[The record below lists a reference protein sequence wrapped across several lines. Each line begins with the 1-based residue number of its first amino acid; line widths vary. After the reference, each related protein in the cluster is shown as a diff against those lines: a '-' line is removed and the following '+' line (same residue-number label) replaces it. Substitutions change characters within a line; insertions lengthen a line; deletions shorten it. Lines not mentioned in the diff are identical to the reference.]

1 MFAQTTCLDFDLP
14 HYFTAQCPSQLKQ
27 ELSEYATHKLEYPTP
42 ADTDESKVKTKAP
55 LFMGRLDPEDEAWW
69 SRWRKRL
76 HVSEDGTHSG
86 VRPEL
91 SRDNSCSET
100 VPFDPAPTDDDE
112 EERKRRKPAIIEKLT
127 WNLPQAEDLFD
138 ADTSLTSIE
147 DEDEMVGELRILI
160 KVRFYFFSGY
170 VF

>member
-14 HYFTAQCPSQLKQ
+14 HYFTSQFTSQLKQ
-27 ELSEYATHKLEYPTP
+27 QLSEYTTHKLEYPSP

-76 HVSEDGTHSG
+76 RVSEDGTHSG